1 MAVPS
6 PFFVTKCQF
15 GNPVTNDY
23 FCGIKTNHMEIIQD
37 QHFEGERPLYARHGL
52 RIERVTIGTG
62 ESSLKEGS
70 DIEAVDC
77 EFNGK
82 YPFWE
87 VKGFTI
93 RNCVFREG
101 GRAALWYSEKCKM
114 YDTLVEAPKMF
125 RRIKDVYVEN
135 VKFPNAQETFWDCKD
150 LELKNVEAEKGDY
163 IFMHCSDIKI
173 DGFKL
178 KGNYS
183 FQYAKDVV
191 IRNADMDTKDAFWE
205 AEDVTVYDSRING
218 EYLGWYS
225 KNLHLVN
232 CKIGGTQPLCYCENL
247 VLENCVFEE
256 DADLA
261 FEYSDVEASIIGP
274 VPSVKN
280 PRTGR
285 INADSYGEIILDGN
299 IKAPADCEIRTW
311 AEPDVDL
318 AAHSDI
324 VEY

>member
-1 MAVPS
+1 M
-6 PFFVTKCQF
+6 
-15 GNPVTNDY
+15 
-23 FCGIKTNHMEIIQD
+23 GIIKD
-37 QHFEGERPLYARHGL
+37 QYFEGERPLYARHGL
-52 RIERVTIGTG
+52 RIENVTIGPG

-70 DIEAVDC
+70 DLEAEDC
-77 EFNGK
+77 EFQGK

-87 VKGFTI
+87 CKNVTI
-93 RNCVFREG
+93 KNCIFREG
-101 GRAALWYSEKCKM
+101 GRAAIWYSKDIKM
-114 YDTLVEAPKMF
+114 ADCIVEAPKMF
-125 RRIKDVYVEN
+125 RRISDLKLEN
-135 VKFPNAQETFWDCKD
+135 VKFPNALETFWDCKD
-150 LELKNVEAEKGDY
+150 IEAKNIEADKGDY

-173 DGFKL
+173 DGFRL
-178 KGNYS
+178 QGNYS

-218 EYLGWYS
+218 EYLGWYA

-261 FEYSDVEASIIGP
+261 FEYSDVEASLIGP
-274 VPSVKN
+274 VTSVKN

-285 INADSYGEIILDGN
+285 INADSYGEIILDGYM
-299 IKAPADCEIRTW
+299 KAPGDCEIRTW
-311 AEPDVDL
+311 DAPDVDL
-318 AAHSDI
+318 AANPDI

>member
-1 MAVPS
+1 M
-6 PFFVTKCQF
+6 
-15 GNPVTNDY
+15 DL
-23 FCGIKTNHMEIIQD
+23 IKD
-37 QHFEGERPLYARHGL
+37 QYFEGERPLYARHGL
-52 RIERVTIGTG
+52 RIENVTIGPG

-70 DIEAVDC
+70 DLEAENC
-77 EFNGK
+77 EFQGK

-87 VKGFTI
+87 CKNVTI
-93 RNCVFREG
+93 KNCIFREG
-101 GRAALWYSEKCKM
+101 GRAAIWYSKDIEMADC
-114 YDTLVEAPKMF
+114 LVEAPKMF
-125 RRIKDVYVEN
+125 RRISDLKLEN
-135 VKFPNAQETFWDCKD
+135 VKFPNALETFWDCKD
-150 LELKNVEAEKGDY
+150 IEAKNIEADKGDY

-173 DGFKL
+173 DGL
-178 KGNYS
+178 RLQGNYS

-274 VPSVKN
+274 VTSVKN

-285 INADSYGEIILDGN
+285 INADRYGEIILDGN
-299 IKAPADCEIRTW
+299 IKSPADCEIRTW
-311 AEPDVDL
+311 DAPDVDL
-318 AAHSDI
+318 AQQPDI

>member
-1 MAVPS
+1 ME
-6 PFFVTKCQF
+6 
-15 GNPVTNDY
+15 Y
-23 FCGIKTNHMEIIQD
+23 IKD
-37 QHFEGERPLYARHGL
+37 QYFEGERPLYARHGL
-52 RIERVTIGTG
+52 RVENVTIGPG

-70 DIEAVDC
+70 DLEAENC
-77 EFNGK
+77 EFQGK

-87 VKGFTI
+87 CKNVTI
-93 RNCVFREG
+93 KNCIFREG
-101 GRAALWYSEKCKM
+101 SRAAIWYSKDIQMADC
-114 YDTLVEAPKMF
+114 LVEAPKMF
-125 RRIKDVYVEN
+125 RRISDVRLEN
-135 VKFPNAQETFWDCKD
+135 VKLPNALETFWDCKD
-150 LELKNVEAEKGDY
+150 MEAKNIEAEKGDY

-247 VLENCVFEE
+247 VLENCVFED

-280 PRTGR
+280 PRSGR
-285 INADSYGEIILDGN
+285 INADSYGAIILDGN
-299 IKAPADCEIRTW
+299 IKAPADCEICTW

-318 AAHSDI
+318 AANPDI

>member
-1 MAVPS
+1 M
-6 PFFVTKCQF
+6 
-15 GNPVTNDY
+15 DI
-23 FCGIKTNHMEIIQD
+23 IKD
-37 QHFEGERPLYARHGL
+37 QYFEGERPMYARHGL
-52 RIERVTIGTG
+52 RIENVTIGPG

-70 DIEAVDC
+70 DLEAEEC
-77 EFNGK
+77 EFQGK

-87 VKGFTI
+87 CKNVTI
-93 RNCVFREG
+93 KNCIFREG
-101 GRAALWYSEKCKM
+101 GRAAIWYSKDIEMAGC
-114 YDTLVEAPKMF
+114 LVEAPKMF
-125 RRIKDVYVEN
+125 RRISGLKLEN
-135 VKFPNAQETFWDCKD
+135 VKFPNALETFWDCKD
-150 LELKNVEAEKGDY
+150 IEAKDIEADKGDY

-173 DGFKL
+173 DGFRL
-178 KGNYS
+178 QGNYS

-261 FEYSDVEASIIGP
+261 FEYSDVEASLIGP
-274 VPSVKN
+274 VTSVKN

-311 AEPDVDL
+311 DAPDVDL
-318 AAHSDI
+318 AANPDI

>member
-1 MAVPS
+1 
-6 PFFVTKCQF
+6 
-15 GNPVTNDY
+15 
-23 FCGIKTNHMEIIQD
+23 MEIIKD
-37 QHFEGERPLYARHGL
+37 QYLEGERPLYARHGL
-52 RIERVTIGTG
+52 RIENVTIGPG
-62 ESSLKEGS
+62 ESSLKEGA
-70 DIEAVDC
+70 DLEAEDC
-77 EFNGK
+77 EFKGK

-87 VKGFTI
+87 CKNVTI
-93 RNCVFREG
+93 KNCIFREG
-101 GRAALWYSEKCKM
+101 GRAAIWYSKDIQMTDC
-114 YDTLVEAPKMF
+114 LVEAPKMF
-125 RRIKDVYVEN
+125 RRISDLKLESVQ
-135 VKFPNAQETFWDCKD
+135 FPNALETFWDCKD
-150 LELKNVEAEKGDY
+150 IEAKDIEAEKADY

-178 KGNYS
+178 RGNYS

-191 IRNADMDTKDAFWE
+191 IRNADMETKDAFWE

-274 VPSVKN
+274 VTSVKN
-280 PRTGR
+280 PRSGR
-285 INADSYGEIILDGN
+285 INADSYGEIVLDGN

-311 AEPDVDL
+311 DAPDVDL
-318 AAHSDI
+318 AANPDI

>member
-1 MAVPS
+1 M
-6 PFFVTKCQF
+6 
-15 GNPVTNDY
+15 DI
-23 FCGIKTNHMEIIQD
+23 IKD
-37 QHFEGERPLYARHGL
+37 KYFEGERPMYARHGL
-52 RIERVTIGTG
+52 RIENVTIGPG

-70 DIEAVDC
+70 DLEAENC
-77 EFNGK
+77 EFQGK

-87 VKGFTI
+87 CKNVTI
-93 RNCVFREG
+93 KNCIFREG
-101 GRAALWYSEKCKM
+101 GRAAIWYSKDIEMADC
-114 YDTLVEAPKMF
+114 LVEAPKMF
-125 RRIKDVYVEN
+125 RRISDLKLEN
-135 VKFPNAQETFWDCKD
+135 VKFPNALETFWDCKD
-150 LELKNVEAEKGDY
+150 IEAKNIEADKGDY

-173 DGFKL
+173 DGL
-178 KGNYS
+178 RLQGNYS

-247 VLENCVFEE
+247 VLENCVFED

-274 VPSVKN
+274 VKSVKN
-280 PRTGR
+280 PRSGR
-285 INADSYGEIILDGN
+285 INADSYGEIVLDGN
-299 IKAPADCEIRTW
+299 IKAPADCEIRSW
-311 AEPDVDL
+311 DAPDVDL
-318 AAHSDI
+318 AANPDI

>member
-1 MAVPS
+1 
-6 PFFVTKCQF
+6 
-15 GNPVTNDY
+15 
-23 FCGIKTNHMEIIQD
+23 MEIIKD
-37 QHFEGERPLYARHGL
+37 QYLEGERPLYARHGL
-52 RIERVTIGTG
+52 RIENVTIGPG

-70 DIEAVDC
+70 DLEAEDC
-77 EFNGK
+77 EFKGK

-87 VKGFTI
+87 CKHVTI
-93 RNCVFREG
+93 KNCIFREG
-101 GRAALWYSEKCKM
+101 GRAAIWYSKDIEMADC
-114 YDTLVEAPKMF
+114 LVEAPKMF
-125 RRIKDVYVEN
+125 RRISGLKLEN
-135 VKFPNAQETFWDCKD
+135 VKFPNALETFWDCKD
-150 LELKNVEAEKGDY
+150 IEAKDIEADKGDY

-173 DGFKL
+173 DGFRL
-178 KGNYS
+178 QGNYS

-261 FEYSDVEASIIGP
+261 FEYSDVEASLIGP
-274 VPSVKN
+274 VTSVKN
-280 PRTGR
+280 PSSGR

-311 AEPDVDL
+311 DAPDVDL
-318 AAHSDI
+318 AANTDI

>member
-1 MAVPS
+1 
-6 PFFVTKCQF
+6 
-15 GNPVTNDY
+15 
-23 FCGIKTNHMEIIQD
+23 MEIIKD
-37 QHFEGERPLYARHGL
+37 QYLEGERPLYARHGL
-52 RIERVTIGTG
+52 RIENVTIGPG

-70 DIEAVDC
+70 DLEAEDC
-77 EFNGK
+77 EFKGK

-87 VKGFTI
+87 CKHVTI
-93 RNCVFREG
+93 KNCIFREG
-101 GRAALWYSEKCKM
+101 GRAAIWYSKDIEMAGC
-114 YDTLVEAPKMF
+114 LVEAPKMF
-125 RRIKDVYVEN
+125 RRISGLKLEN
-135 VKFPNAQETFWDCKD
+135 VKFPNALETFWDCKD
-150 LELKNVEAEKGDY
+150 IEAKNIEADKGDY

-173 DGFKL
+173 DGFRL
-178 KGNYS
+178 QGNYS

-191 IRNADMDTKDAFWE
+191 IRHADMDTKDAFWE

-274 VPSVKN
+274 VTSVKN
-280 PRTGR
+280 PRSGR
-285 INADSYGEIILDGN
+285 INADSYGEVVLDGN

-311 AEPDVDL
+311 DAPDVDL
-318 AAHSDI
+318 AANPDI

>member
-1 MAVPS
+1 
-6 PFFVTKCQF
+6 
-15 GNPVTNDY
+15 
-23 FCGIKTNHMEIIQD
+23 MEIIKD
-37 QHFEGERPLYARHGL
+37 QYLEGERPLYARHGL
-52 RIERVTIGTG
+52 RIENVTIGPG

-70 DIEAVDC
+70 DLEAEDC
-77 EFNGK
+77 EFKGK

-87 VKGFTI
+87 CKHVTI
-93 RNCVFREG
+93 KNCIFREG
-101 GRAALWYSEKCKM
+101 GRAAIWYSKDIEMAGC
-114 YDTLVEAPKMF
+114 LVEAPKMF
-125 RRIKDVYVEN
+125 RRISGLKLEN
-135 VKFPNAQETFWDCKD
+135 VKFPNALETFWDCKD
-150 LELKNVEAEKGDY
+150 IEAKNIEADKGDY

-173 DGFKL
+173 DGFRL
-178 KGNYS
+178 QGNYS

-232 CKIGGTQPLCYCENL
+232 CKIGGPQPLCYCENL

-274 VPSVKN
+274 VTSVKN

-311 AEPDVDL
+311 DAPDVDL
-318 AAHSDI
+318 AANPDI

>member
-1 MAVPS
+1 ME
-6 PFFVTKCQF
+6 
-15 GNPVTNDY
+15 Y
-23 FCGIKTNHMEIIQD
+23 IKD
-37 QHFEGERPLYARHGL
+37 QYFEGERPLYARHGL
-52 RIERVTIGTG
+52 RVENVTIGPG

-70 DIEAVDC
+70 DLEAENC
-77 EFNGK
+77 EFQGK

-87 VKGFTI
+87 CKNVTI
-93 RNCVFREG
+93 KNCIFREG
-101 GRAALWYSEKCKM
+101 SRAAIWYSKDIQMADC
-114 YDTLVEAPKMF
+114 LVEAPKMF
-125 RRIKDVYVEN
+125 RRISDVRLEN
-135 VKFPNAQETFWDCKD
+135 VKLPNALETFWDCKD
-150 LELKNVEAEKGDY
+150 IEAKNIEAEKGDY

-256 DADLA
+256 DADRA

-280 PRTGR
+280 PRSGR
-285 INADSYGEIILDGN
+285 INADSYGAIILDGN

-318 AAHSDI
+318 AANPDI

>member
-1 MAVPS
+1 
-6 PFFVTKCQF
+6 
-15 GNPVTNDY
+15 
-23 FCGIKTNHMEIIQD
+23 MEIIKD
-37 QHFEGERPLYARHGL
+37 QYFEGERPLYARHGL
-52 RIERVTIGTG
+52 RIENVTIGPG

-70 DIEAVDC
+70 DLEAEDC
-77 EFNGK
+77 EFQGK

-87 VKGFTI
+87 CKNVTI
-93 RNCVFREG
+93 KNCIFREG
-101 GRAALWYSEKCKM
+101 GRAAIWYSKDIEMADC
-114 YDTLVEAPKMF
+114 LVEAPKMF
-125 RRIKDVYVEN
+125 RRISDVKLEN
-135 VKFPNAQETFWDCKD
+135 VKFPNALETFWDCKD
-150 LELKNVEAEKGDY
+150 IEAKNIEADKGDY
-163 IFMHCSDIKI
+163 IFMHCSDVKI
-173 DGFKL
+173 DGFRL
-178 KGNYS
+178 QGNYS

-191 IRNADMDTKDAFWE
+191 IRNADLDTKDAFWE

-274 VPSVKN
+274 VTSVKN

-299 IKAPADCEIRTW
+299 MKAPGDCEIRAW
-311 AEPDVDL
+311 DAPDVDL
-318 AAHSDI
+318 AANPDI

>member
-1 MAVPS
+1 M
-6 PFFVTKCQF
+6 
-15 GNPVTNDY
+15 DL
-23 FCGIKTNHMEIIQD
+23 IKD
-37 QHFEGERPLYARHGL
+37 QYFEGERPMYARHGL
-52 RIERVTIGTG
+52 RIENVTIGPG

-70 DIEAVDC
+70 DLEAENC
-77 EFNGK
+77 EFQGK

-87 VKGFTI
+87 CKNVTI
-93 RNCVFREG
+93 KNCIFREG
-101 GRAALWYSEKCKM
+101 GRAAIWYSKDIEMAGC
-114 YDTLVEAPKMF
+114 LVEAPKMF
-125 RRIKDVYVEN
+125 RRISDLKLEN
-135 VKFPNAQETFWDCKD
+135 VKFPNALETFWDCKD
-150 LELKNVEAEKGDY
+150 IEAKNIEADKGDY

-173 DGFKL
+173 DGFRL
-178 KGNYS
+178 QGNYS

-274 VPSVKN
+274 VTSVKN

-311 AEPDVDL
+311 DAPDVDL
-318 AAHSDI
+318 AANPDI

>member
-1 MAVPS
+1 
-6 PFFVTKCQF
+6 
-15 GNPVTNDY
+15 
-23 FCGIKTNHMEIIQD
+23 MEIIKD
-37 QHFEGERPLYARHGL
+37 QYLEGERPLYARHGL
-52 RIERVTIGTG
+52 RIENVTIGPG

-70 DIEAVDC
+70 DLEAEDC
-77 EFNGK
+77 EFKGK

-87 VKGFTI
+87 CKNVTI
-93 RNCVFREG
+93 KNCIFREG
-101 GRAALWYSEKCKM
+101 GRAAIWYSKDIEMADC
-114 YDTLVEAPKMF
+114 LVEAPKMF
-125 RRIKDVYVEN
+125 RRISGLKLEN
-135 VKFPNAQETFWDCKD
+135 MKFPNALETFWDCKD
-150 LELKNVEAEKGDY
+150 IEAKDIEADKGDY

-173 DGFKL
+173 DGFRL
-178 KGNYS
+178 QGNYS

-261 FEYSDVEASIIGP
+261 FEYSDVEASLIGP

-311 AEPDVDL
+311 DAPDVDL
-318 AAHSDI
+318 AANPDI

>member
-1 MAVPS
+1 M
-6 PFFVTKCQF
+6 
-15 GNPVTNDY
+15 DI
-23 FCGIKTNHMEIIQD
+23 IKD
-37 QHFEGERPLYARHGL
+37 QYFEGERPMYARHGL
-52 RIERVTIGTG
+52 RIENVTIGPG

-70 DIEAVDC
+70 DLEAENC
-77 EFNGK
+77 EFQGK

-87 VKGFTI
+87 CKNVTI
-93 RNCVFREG
+93 KNCIFREG
-101 GRAALWYSEKCKM
+101 GRAAIWYSKDIEMADC
-114 YDTLVEAPKMF
+114 LVEAPKMF
-125 RRIKDVYVEN
+125 RRISDLKLEN
-135 VKFPNAQETFWDCKD
+135 VKFPNALETFWDCKD
-150 LELKNVEAEKGDY
+150 IEAKNIEADKGDY

-173 DGFKL
+173 DGL
-178 KGNYS
+178 RLQGNYS

-261 FEYSDVEASIIGP
+261 FEYSDVEASLIGP
-274 VPSVKN
+274 VTSVKN

-285 INADSYGEIILDGN
+285 INADSYGEVILDGN
-299 IKAPADCEIRTW
+299 IKAPGDCEIRTW
-311 AEPDVDL
+311 DAPDVDL
-318 AAHSDI
+318 AANPDI